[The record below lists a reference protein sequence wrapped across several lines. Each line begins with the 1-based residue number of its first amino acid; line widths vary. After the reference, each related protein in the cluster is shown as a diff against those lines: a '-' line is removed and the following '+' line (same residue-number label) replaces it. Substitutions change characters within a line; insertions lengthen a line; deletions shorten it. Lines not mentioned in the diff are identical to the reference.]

1 MAKGIQIKK
10 PDHVA
15 EAKPILE
22 PLEKNQAE
30 PLPPFFYLMLV
41 LTFPAALVAI
51 YFFLQSRS
59 F

>member
-22 PLEKNQAE
+22 PLENKQAVF
-30 PLPPFFYLMLV
+30 LPPFFYLMLV
-41 LTFPAALVAI
+41 LTFPASLVAI
-51 YFFLQSRS
+51 YFFIQSRS
-59 F
+59 V